1 VAIWKEDTVSVS
13 VLLVDDHPIVR
24 QGLRNL
30 LESIP
35 EFRVIGEAGDGL
47 QALEMVEK
55 VQPQVLVIDVMMPG
69 LTGIEV
75 TQRVKRQWPATK
87 VIILSMQNNEA
98 YVVSAL
104 KSGASGY
111 ILKDTGP
118 EELVDAIRTVV
129 KGERYLSKQLSER
142 LINAYVSKVDEAEV
156 DPYDTLTNREKEIL
170 HLVAEGYTNNEI
182 AERLFISPRTAELH
196 RSNVINKLGLKNQ
209 VDLVRFA
216 IKRGI
221 LPLDQ

>member
-1 VAIWKEDTVSVS
+1 MSVT

-30 LESIP
+30 LNSMP
-35 EFRVIGEAGDGL
+35 DFKVVGEAGDGL
-47 QALEMVEK
+47 QALEMVER
-55 VQPQVLVIDVMMPG
+55 VQPQVLVIDVVMPG
-69 LTGIEV
+69 LTGLEV
-75 TQRVKRQWPATK
+75 TQRVKRQWPAVK
-87 VIILSMQNNEA
+87 VIVLSMQNNEA

-104 KSGASGY
+104 KNGASGY

-142 LINAYVSKVDEAEV
+142 IINAYVSKVDEAEV

-170 HLVAEGYTNNEI
+170 HLVAEGFTNQEI
-182 AERLFISPRTAELH
+182 AERLYISPRTAELH
-196 RSNVINKLGLKNQ
+196 RSNVLNKLSLKNQ

>member
-1 VAIWKEDTVSVS
+1 MSVT

-30 LESIP
+30 LDSMP
-35 EFRVIGEAGDGL
+35 DFKVVGEAGDGL
-47 QALEMVEK
+47 QALELIER
-55 VQPQVLVIDVMMPG
+55 VQPQVLVIDVVMPG
-69 LTGIEV
+69 LTGLEV
-75 TQRVKRQWPATK
+75 TQRVKRQWPVVK

-118 EELVDAIRTVV
+118 EELVDAIRAVV

-142 LINAYVSKVDEAEV
+142 IINAYVSKMDEAEV

-170 HLVAEGYTNNEI
+170 HLVAEGYTNQEI

-196 RSNVINKLGLKNQ
+196 RSNVLNKLSLKNQ

>member
-1 VAIWKEDTVSVS
+1 
-13 VLLVDDHPIVR
+13 LVDDHPIVR

-35 EFRVIGEAGDGL
+35 EFRVVGEAGDGL

>member
-1 VAIWKEDTVSVS
+1 MSVT

-30 LESIP
+30 LDSMP
-35 EFRVIGEAGDGL
+35 DFKVVGEAGDGL
-47 QALEMVEK
+47 QALELIEK
-55 VQPQVLVIDVMMPG
+55 VQPQVLVIDVVMPG
-69 LTGIEV
+69 LSGLEV
-75 TQRVKRQWPATK
+75 TQRVKRQWPAVK

-118 EELVDAIRTVV
+118 EELVDAIRAVV

-142 LINAYVSKVDEAEV
+142 IINAYVSKVDEAEV

-170 HLVAEGYTNNEI
+170 HLIAEGFTNQEI
-182 AERLFISPRTAELH
+182 AERLYISPRTAELH
-196 RSNVINKLGLKNQ
+196 RSNVLNKLSLKNQ

>member
-1 VAIWKEDTVSVS
+1 MSVS

>member
-1 VAIWKEDTVSVS
+1 MSVT

-30 LESIP
+30 LDSMP
-35 EFRVIGEAGDGL
+35 DFKVVGEAGDGL
-47 QALEMVEK
+47 QALELIER
-55 VQPQVLVIDVMMPG
+55 VQPQVLVIDVVMPG
-69 LTGIEV
+69 LTGLEV
-75 TQRVKRQWPATK
+75 TQRVKRQWPAVK

-142 LINAYVSKVDEAEV
+142 IINAYVSKMDEAEV

-170 HLVAEGYTNNEI
+170 HLVAEGYTNQEI

-196 RSNVINKLGLKNQ
+196 RSNVLNKLSLKNQ

>member
-1 VAIWKEDTVSVS
+1 MSVT

-30 LESIP
+30 LDSMPDFE
-35 EFRVIGEAGDGL
+35 VVGEAGDGL
-47 QALEMVEK
+47 EALEMVEK
-55 VQPQVLVIDVMMPG
+55 TQPQVLVIDMVMPG

-75 TQRVKRQWPATK
+75 TQRVKHHWPATK
-87 VIILSMQNNEA
+87 IIILSMQNNEA

-129 KGERYLSKQLSER
+129 QGERYLSKQLSER
-142 LINAYVSKVDEAEV
+142 LINAYINKMDEAEV
-156 DPYDTLTNREKEIL
+156 DPYDTLTNREKEVL
-170 HLVAEGYTNNEI
+170 HLVAEGYTNHEI
-182 AERLFISPRTAELH
+182 AERLVISPRTAELH
-196 RSNVINKLGLKNQ
+196 RSNVLSKLSLKNQ

>member
-1 VAIWKEDTVSVS
+1 
-13 VLLVDDHPIVR
+13 LVDDHPIVR

-35 EFRVIGEAGDGL
+35 EFKIVGEAGDGL
-47 QALEMVEK
+47 QALEMVENN
-55 VQPQVLVIDVMMPG
+55 QPQVLVIDVMMPG

-75 TQRVKRQWPATK
+75 SQRVKRQWPATK

-142 LINAYVSKVDEAEV
+142 IINNYVNKMDETEV

-170 HLVAEGYTNNEI
+170 HLVAEGFTNQEI

-216 IKRGI
+216 IRRGI

>member
-1 VAIWKEDTVSVS
+1 MSVT

-30 LESIP
+30 LDSMP
-35 EFRVIGEAGDGL
+35 DFRVVGEAGDGL
-47 QALEMVEK
+47 QALEMIEK
-55 VQPQVLVIDVMMPG
+55 TLPQVLVIDVVMPG

-75 TQRVKRQWPATK
+75 TARVKHQWPATK
-87 VIILSMQNNEA
+87 VIVLSMQNNEA
-98 YVVSAL
+98 YVVTAL
-104 KSGASGY
+104 KNGASGY

-142 LINAYVSKVDEAEV
+142 IINTYVSKMDQAEV
-156 DPYDTLTNREKEIL
+156 DPYDTLTNREKEVL
-170 HLVAEGYTNNEI
+170 HLVAEGHTNQEI

-196 RSNVINKLGLKNQ
+196 RSNVLNKLGLKNQ
-209 VDLVRFA
+209 IDLVRFA
-216 IKRGI
+216 IKRGF

>member
-1 VAIWKEDTVSVS
+1 MSVT

-30 LESIP
+30 LDSMP
-35 EFRVIGEAGDGL
+35 DFKVVGEAGDGL
-47 QALEMVEK
+47 QALELIER
-55 VQPQVLVIDVMMPG
+55 VQPQVIVIDVVMPG
-69 LTGIEV
+69 LTGLEV
-75 TQRVKRQWPATK
+75 TQRVKRQWPAVK
-87 VIILSMQNNEA
+87 VIVLSMQNNEA

-118 EELVDAIRTVV
+118 EELVDAIRIVV

-142 LINAYVSKVDEAEV
+142 IINAYVSKVDEAEV

-170 HLVAEGYTNNEI
+170 HLVAEGFTNQEI
-182 AERLFISPRTAELH
+182 AERLYISPRTAELH
-196 RSNVINKLGLKNQ
+196 RSNVLNKLSLKNQ

>member
-1 VAIWKEDTVSVS
+1 M
-13 VLLVDDHPIVR
+13 
-24 QGLRNL
+24 
-30 LESIP
+30 P
-35 EFRVIGEAGDGL
+35 EFEVIGEAGDGM
-47 QALEMVEK
+47 QALEMIEK
-55 VQPQVLVIDVMMPG
+55 VQPQVLLVDVVMPG

-75 TQRVKRQWPATK
+75 TQRVKRQCPAIK
-87 VIILSMQNNEA
+87 VIVLSMQNNEA

-104 KSGASGY
+104 RNGASGY

-142 LINAYVSKVDEAEV
+142 LINAYVSKMDEAEV
-156 DPYDTLTNREKEIL
+156 DPYETLTNREKEIL
-170 HLVAEGYTNNEI
+170 HLVALGLTNHEI
-182 AERLFISPRTAELH
+182 AERLFISQRTAELH

-209 VDLVRFA
+209 LDLVRFA
-216 IKRGI
+216 IRRGI

>member
-1 VAIWKEDTVSVS
+1 MSVT

-30 LESIP
+30 LDSMP
-35 EFRVIGEAGDGL
+35 DFKVVGEAGDGL

-55 VQPQVLVIDVMMPG
+55 VQPQVLVIDVVMPG
-69 LTGIEV
+69 LTGLEV
-75 TQRVKRQWPATK
+75 TQRVKRQWPAVK

-104 KSGASGY
+104 KNGASGY

-129 KGERYLSKQLSER
+129 KGERYMSKQLSER
-142 LINAYVSKVDEAEV
+142 IINAYVSKMDEAEV
-156 DPYDTLTNREKEIL
+156 DPYDTLTNREKEVL
-170 HLVAEGYTNNEI
+170 HLVAEGFTNQEI

-196 RSNVINKLGLKNQ
+196 RSNVLNKLGLKNQ

>member
-1 VAIWKEDTVSVS
+1 MSVT

-30 LESIP
+30 LDSMP
-35 EFRVIGEAGDGL
+35 DFKVVGEAGDGL
-47 QALEMVEK
+47 QALELIER
-55 VQPQVLVIDVMMPG
+55 VQPQVLVIDVVMPG
-69 LTGIEV
+69 LTGLEV
-75 TQRVKRQWPATK
+75 TQRVKRQWPAVK
-87 VIILSMQNNEA
+87 VIVLSMQNNEA

-118 EELVDAIRTVV
+118 EELVDAIRIVV

-142 LINAYVSKVDEAEV
+142 IINAYVSKVDEAEV

-170 HLVAEGYTNNEI
+170 HLVAEGFTNQEI
-182 AERLFISPRTAELH
+182 AERLYISPRTAELH
-196 RSNVINKLGLKNQ
+196 RSNVLNKLSLKNQ

>member
-1 VAIWKEDTVSVS
+1 MSVT

-30 LESIP
+30 LDSMP
-35 EFRVIGEAGDGL
+35 DFKVVGEAGDGL

-55 VQPQVLVIDVMMPG
+55 VQPQVLVIDVVMPG
-69 LTGIEV
+69 LTGLEV
-75 TQRVKRQWPATK
+75 TQRVKRQWPAVK

-104 KSGASGY
+104 KNGASGY

-142 LINAYVSKVDEAEV
+142 IINAYVSKMDEAEV
-156 DPYDTLTNREKEIL
+156 DPYDTLTNREKEVL
-170 HLVAEGYTNNEI
+170 HLVAEGFTNQEI

-196 RSNVINKLGLKNQ
+196 RSNVLNKLSLKNQ

>member
-1 VAIWKEDTVSVS
+1 MSVT

-30 LESIP
+30 LDSMP
-35 EFRVIGEAGDGL
+35 DFKVVGEAGDGL
-47 QALEMVEK
+47 QALEVIEK
-55 VQPQVLVIDVMMPG
+55 VQPQVLVIDVVMPG
-69 LTGIEV
+69 LTGLEV
-75 TQRVKRQWPATK
+75 TQRVKRQWPAVK

-118 EELVDAIRTVV
+118 EELVDAIRAVV

-142 LINAYVSKVDEAEV
+142 IINAYVSKVDEAEV

-170 HLVAEGYTNNEI
+170 HLVAEGFTNQEI

-196 RSNVINKLGLKNQ
+196 RSNVLNKLSLKNQ

>member
-1 VAIWKEDTVSVS
+1 MSVT

-30 LESIP
+30 LDSMP
-35 EFRVIGEAGDGL
+35 DFKVVGEAGDGL
-47 QALEMVEK
+47 QALEMIEK
-55 VQPQVLVIDVMMPG
+55 VQPQVLVIDVVMPG
-69 LTGIEV
+69 LTGLEV
-75 TQRVKRQWPATK
+75 TQRVKRQWPAVK

-142 LINAYVSKVDEAEV
+142 IINAYVSKMDEAEV

-170 HLVAEGYTNNEI
+170 HLVAEGFTNQEI

-196 RSNVINKLGLKNQ
+196 RSNVLNKLSLKNQ

>member
-1 VAIWKEDTVSVS
+1 MPDFKVV
-13 VLLVDDHPIVR
+13 
-24 QGLRNL
+24 
-30 LESIP
+30 
-35 EFRVIGEAGDGL
+35 GEAGDGL

-55 VQPQVLVIDVMMPG
+55 VQPQVLVIDVVMPG
-69 LTGIEV
+69 LTGLEV
-75 TQRVKRQWPATK
+75 TQRLKRQWPAVK

-98 YVVSAL
+98 YVVSAI

-118 EELVDAIRTVV
+118 EELVDAIRAVV

-142 LINAYVSKVDEAEV
+142 IINAYVSKVDEAEV
-156 DPYDTLTNREKEIL
+156 DPYDTLTNREKEVL
-170 HLVAEGYTNNEI
+170 HLVAEGFTNQEI

-196 RSNVINKLGLKNQ
+196 RSNVLNKLSLKNQ

>member
-1 VAIWKEDTVSVS
+1 MSVT

-30 LESIP
+30 LDSMP
-35 EFRVIGEAGDGL
+35 DFKVVGEAGDGL

-55 VQPQVLVIDVMMPG
+55 VQPQVLVIDVVMPG
-69 LTGIEV
+69 LTGLEV
-75 TQRVKRQWPATK
+75 TQRVKRQWPAVK

-142 LINAYVSKVDEAEV
+142 IINAYVSKMDEAEV

-170 HLVAEGYTNNEI
+170 HLVAEGYTNQEI

-196 RSNVINKLGLKNQ
+196 RSNVLNKLSLKNQ
-209 VDLVRFA
+209 IDLVRFA

>member
-1 VAIWKEDTVSVS
+1 MSVT

-30 LESIP
+30 LDSMP
-35 EFRVIGEAGDGL
+35 DFKVIGEAGDGL
-47 QALEMVEK
+47 QALEMIEK
-55 VQPQVLVIDVMMPG
+55 TLPQVLVIDVVMPG

-75 TQRVKRQWPATK
+75 TQRVKHQWPATK
-87 VIILSMQNNEA
+87 VIVLSMQNNEA

-104 KSGASGY
+104 KNGASGY
-111 ILKDTGP
+111 ILKDTAP

-129 KGERYLSKQLSER
+129 KGERYLSKPLSER
-142 LINAYVSKVDEAEV
+142 IINAYVSKMDQAEV
-156 DPYDTLTNREKEIL
+156 DPYDTLTNREKEVL
-170 HLVAEGYTNNEI
+170 HLVAEGHTNQEI

-196 RSNVINKLGLKNQ
+196 RSNVLNKLGLKNQ
-209 VDLVRFA
+209 IDLVRFA
-216 IKRGI
+216 IKRGF

>member
-1 VAIWKEDTVSVS
+1 MSVT

-30 LESIP
+30 LDSMP
-35 EFRVIGEAGDGL
+35 DFKVVGEAGDGL

-55 VQPQVLVIDVMMPG
+55 VQPQVLVIDVVMPG
-69 LTGIEV
+69 LTGLEV
-75 TQRVKRQWPATK
+75 TQRVKRQWPAVK

-104 KSGASGY
+104 KNGASGY

-129 KGERYLSKQLSER
+129 KGERYMSKQLSER
-142 LINAYVSKVDEAEV
+142 IINAYVSKMDEAEV

-170 HLVAEGYTNNEI
+170 HLVAEGFTNQEI

-196 RSNVINKLGLKNQ
+196 RSNVLNKLSLKNQ

-221 LPLDQ
+221 LPFDQ

>member
-1 VAIWKEDTVSVS
+1 MSVT

-30 LESIP
+30 LDSMP
-35 EFRVIGEAGDGL
+35 DFKVVGEAGDGL

-55 VQPQVLVIDVMMPG
+55 VQPQVLVIDVVMPG
-69 LTGIEV
+69 LTGLEV
-75 TQRVKRQWPATK
+75 TQRVKRQWPAVK

-104 KSGASGY
+104 KGGASGY

-118 EELVDAIRTVV
+118 EELVDAIRAVV

-142 LINAYVSKVDEAEV
+142 IINAYVSKVDEAEV

-170 HLVAEGYTNNEI
+170 HLVAEGFTNQEI
-182 AERLFISPRTAELH
+182 AERLYISPRTAELH
-196 RSNVINKLGLKNQ
+196 RSNVLNKLSLKNQ

>member
-1 VAIWKEDTVSVS
+1 MSVT

-30 LESIP
+30 LDSMP
-35 EFRVIGEAGDGL
+35 DFKVVGEAGDGL
-47 QALEMVEK
+47 QALEVIER
-55 VQPQVLVIDVMMPG
+55 VQPQVLVIDVVMPG
-69 LTGIEV
+69 LTGLEV
-75 TQRVKRQWPATK
+75 TQRVKRQWPAVK

-129 KGERYLSKQLSER
+129 RGDRYLSKQLSER
-142 LINAYVSKVDEAEV
+142 IINAYVSKVDEAEV

-170 HLVAEGYTNNEI
+170 HLVAEGYTNQEI

-196 RSNVINKLGLKNQ
+196 RSNVLNKLSLKNQ

>member
-1 VAIWKEDTVSVS
+1 MSVT

-30 LESIP
+30 LDSMP
-35 EFRVIGEAGDGL
+35 DFKVVGEAGDGL
-47 QALEMVEK
+47 QALELIEK
-55 VQPQVLVIDVMMPG
+55 VQPQVLVIDVVMPG
-69 LTGIEV
+69 LSGLEV
-75 TQRVKRQWPATK
+75 TQRVKRQWPAVK

-118 EELVDAIRTVV
+118 EELVDAIRAVV

-142 LINAYVSKVDEAEV
+142 IINAYVSKVDEAEV
-156 DPYDTLTNREKEIL
+156 DPYETLTNREKEIL
-170 HLVAEGYTNNEI
+170 HLIAEGFTNQEI
-182 AERLFISPRTAELH
+182 AERLYISPRTAELH
-196 RSNVINKLGLKNQ
+196 RSNVLNKLSLKNQ

>member
-1 VAIWKEDTVSVS
+1 MSVT

-30 LESIP
+30 LDSMP
-35 EFRVIGEAGDGL
+35 DFKVVGEAGDGL
-47 QALEMVEK
+47 QALEMVER
-55 VQPQVLVIDVMMPG
+55 VQPQVLVIDVVMPG
-69 LTGIEV
+69 LTGLEV
-75 TQRVKRQWPATK
+75 TQRVKRQWPAVK
-87 VIILSMQNNEA
+87 VIVLSMQNNEA

-104 KSGASGY
+104 KNGASGY

-142 LINAYVSKVDEAEV
+142 IINAYVSKVDEAEV

-170 HLVAEGYTNNEI
+170 HLVAEGFTNQEI
-182 AERLFISPRTAELH
+182 AERLYISPRTAELH
-196 RSNVINKLGLKNQ
+196 RSNVLNKLSLKNQ

>member
-1 VAIWKEDTVSVS
+1 MSVT

-30 LESIP
+30 LDSMP
-35 EFRVIGEAGDGL
+35 DFKVVGEAGDGL

-55 VQPQVLVIDVMMPG
+55 VQPQVLVIDVVMPG
-69 LTGIEV
+69 LTGLEV
-75 TQRVKRQWPATK
+75 TQRVKRQWPAVK

-118 EELVDAIRTVV
+118 EELVDAIRAVV

-142 LINAYVSKVDEAEV
+142 IINAYVSKMDEAEV

-170 HLVAEGYTNNEI
+170 HLVAEGFTN
-182 AERLFISPRTAELH
+182 
-196 RSNVINKLGLKNQ
+196 Q
-209 VDLVRFA
+209 
-216 IKRGI
+216 
-221 LPLDQ
+221 

>member
-1 VAIWKEDTVSVS
+1 VSVT
-13 VLLVDDHPIVR
+13 VFLADDHPIVR

-30 LESIP
+30 LESMP
-35 EFRVIGEAGDGL
+35 EFKVIGEAGDGL
-47 QALEMVEK
+47 QALEMIEK
-55 VQPQVLVIDVMMPG
+55 AQPQVVLVDVIMPG

-75 TQRVKRQWPATK
+75 TQRVKRQCPAIK
-87 VIILSMQNNEA
+87 VIVLSMQNNEA

-104 KSGASGY
+104 RNGASGY

-142 LINAYVSKVDEAEV
+142 LINAYVSKIDEAEV
-156 DPYDTLTNREKEIL
+156 DPYETLTNREKEVL
-170 HLVAEGYTNNEI
+170 HLVAQGLTNHEI
-182 AERLFISPRTAELH
+182 AERLFISSRTAELH

-209 VDLVRFA
+209 IDLVRFA
-216 IKRGI
+216 IRRGI

>member
-1 VAIWKEDTVSVS
+1 VSVT

-30 LESIP
+30 LESIA
-35 EFRVIGEAGDGL
+35 EFRVVGEAGDGL

-55 VQPQVLVIDVMMPG
+55 LQPQVVVVDVMMPG
-69 LTGIEV
+69 LTGLDV
-75 TQRVKRQWPATK
+75 SQRVKRQWPAIK
-87 VIILSMQNNEA
+87 VVVLSMQNNEA
-98 YVVSAL
+98 YVVTAL

-118 EELVDAIRTVV
+118 EELVDAIRAVV

-142 LINAYVSKVDEAEV
+142 IINAYVNKMEEIEV
-156 DPYDTLTNREKEIL
+156 DPYDTLTNREKEVL
-170 HLVAEGYTNNEI
+170 NLVAQGLTNNEI
-182 AERLFISPRTAELH
+182 AQRLYISPRTAELH

-216 IKRGI
+216 IRRGI
-221 LPLDQ
+221 LPLEE